1 MPPVTGP
8 ATGPVTGPAIGFDL
22 DMTLIDSRPGI
33 AATYDRLAA
42 ETGVR
47 IDSAL
52 AASRLG
58 PPVEQ
63 EIAHWFPAEQ
73 VEAMADRYRA
83 MYPDVALPLISVL
96 PGAHEALAA
105 AADLG
110 RVLLITAKNARNAQL
125 HVERLGLTV
134 DEVCGDA
141 WRDQKAVVLRERSAI
156 AYVGDHV
163 HDMDAAR
170 GAAVVGIGV
179 TTGPCSAEELRA
191 AGAAHVAESLAE
203 VTESLATWLSS

>member
-1 MPPVTGP
+1 MAPSPQPTGP
-8 ATGPVTGPAIGFDL
+8 SAIGFDL

-42 ETGVR
+42 EIGVA

-83 MYPDVALPLISVL
+83 LYPEVALPLISVL
-96 PGAHEALAA
+96 PGAHEVLAA
-105 AADLG
+105 AGELG
-110 RVLLITAKNARNAQL
+110 RVLLITAKNARNARL
-125 HVERLGLTV
+125 HVEQLGLAV
-134 DEVCGDA
+134 DVVCGDA
-141 WRDQKAVVLRERSAI
+141 WRDQKAVVLREHAAV

-163 HDMDAAR
+163 HDMDTAR
-170 GAAVVGIGV
+170 GAAVLGIAV
-179 TTGPCSAEELRA
+179 TTGPCSADELRA
-191 AGAAHVAESLAE
+191 AGADHVVSSLSE
-203 VTESLATWLSS
+203 VTAALGGWLGGASGH

>member
-1 MPPVTGP
+1 MPPVTRPG
-8 ATGPVTGPAIGFDL
+8 GSSAIGFDL

-47 IDSAL
+47 IDSSL

-83 MYPDVALPLISVL
+83 LYPDIALPLISVL

-105 AADLG
+105 AAELG
-110 RVLLITAKNARNAQL
+110 RVLLITAKNARNAHL
-125 HVERLGLTV
+125 HVERLGLAV

-141 WRDQKAVVLRERSAI
+141 WRDQKAVVLRERSAV
-156 AYVGDHV
+156 AYIGDHV

-170 GAAVVGIGV
+170 GAEVLGIGV
-179 TTGPCSAEELRA
+179 TTGPCTTAELRA
-191 AGAAHVAESLAE
+191 AGADHVVGSLGE
-203 VTESLATWLSS
+203 VTEALAGWVAG

>member
-1 MPPVTGP
+1 MPPVIGR
-8 ATGPVTGPAIGFDL
+8 ATGPAIGFDL

-33 AATYDRLAA
+33 AATYDRLAT

-83 MYPDVALPLISVL
+83 LYPDIALPLISVL

-110 RVLLITAKNARNAQL
+110 RVLLITAKNARNARL
-125 HVERLGLTV
+125 HVERLGLAV

-141 WRDQKAVVLRERSAI
+141 WRDQKAVVLRERSAV

-170 GAAVVGIGV
+170 GAEVLGIGV
-179 TTGPCSAEELRA
+179 TSGPCTAAQLRA
-191 AGAAHVAESLAE
+191 AGADHVVGSLGE
-203 VTESLATWLSS
+203 VTERLAGWVSD